1 MNYEGPSLMISLDSN
16 LTVVLPGSASMKIR
30 SLFPDHVKLC
40 CERSGRGAK
49 KALRSETV
57 AMLLLVVSND
67 AELQQAL
74 VLCRY
79 VRSGLAD
86 PMMKI
91 VLLGAEGFLLDEV
104 AWLEEEGATCC
115 LIQSEKRHSI
125 NRSVIRRELDA
136 FACLLEERRQR
147 SVETQLLMS
156 VTRFSRVQESIDSL
170 TQSFAEA
177 LSAFCFSSLTLQA
190 RPPQE
195 NKPAALNVCYPQPD
209 SDPVKALTDPLAG
222 LVELAFSQKAPQVQL
237 LPQELDISNIED
249 QLGEQ
254 IGGYLA
260 FPLVVYERVVRVL
273 VCLIPAQAM
282 DRVSMH
288 QVEVM
293 TRAAEQLQVLL
304 ERRSAE
310 NQLKNQYLRLKR
322 AMIELNETR
331 EQLQHTEK
339 MASIGQLAAGIAHE
353 INNPLAYVLGNFR
366 PLDEYVDTMVKM
378 LELHGEFMQ
387 AIDLDGEG
395 RGQQL
400 RSAITEFQQK
410 SDLAYIY
417 DDIRSIVNESRDGL
431 MRVKDI
437 ISDLNSFSRKDNL
450 EVAPFALDE
459 VVDQTLRILNYE
471 LGKDMQLEV
480 DVRSGLTV
488 TGHRGFVQQVLT
500 NLIKNAAQAMAQAE
514 ISEPQLVIRATP
526 IKGQLVEVTVR
537 DAGPGISPD
546 NLKRIFEPFY
556 TTKDVGKGTGLGLSV
571 TWNLV
576 QKMGGTL
583 TVESEEGV
591 YTQFALR
598 LPLSLKL
605 EAAQPA

>member
-1 MNYEGPSLMISLDSN
+1 MISLDSK
-16 LTVVLPGSASMKIR
+16 LSVVLSGSATLHIQ
-30 SLFPDHVKLC
+30 SLLPDRVKLY
-40 CERSGRGAK
+40 CESPGRSAK
-49 KALRSETV
+49 KRLRAEPVS
-57 AMLLLVVSND
+57 MLLLYVSNED
-67 AELQQAL
+67 EQEQARQ
-74 VLCRY
+74 LCRY
-79 VRSGLAD
+79 VRDGLAD

-91 VLLGAEGFLLDEV
+91 VLLSDESFPVDEV
-104 AWLEEEGATCC
+104 HWLEEEGATCC
-115 LIQSEKRHSI
+115 LILSEKRHSI
-125 NRSVIRRELDA
+125 NRSVVRRELDA

-147 SVETQLLMS
+147 AVETRLLMS
-156 VTRFSRVQESIDSL
+156 VTRFSRAQESIDEL

-177 LSAFCFSSLTLQA
+177 LSEFCFACLCLQA
-190 RPPQE
+190 RPPREARQAE
-195 NKPAALNVCYPQPD
+195 VTVCYPE
-209 SDPVKALTDPLAG
+209 VNACPLAELTAPLEA
-222 LVELAFSQKAPQVQL
+222 LVQLAFAQKAPQVQL
-237 LPQELDISNIED
+237 LPQELDVRAIEA
-249 QLGEQ
+249 QVGVA

-260 FPLVVYERVVRVL
+260 FPLVVYQKVVRVL

-282 DRVSMH
+282 ERVSMH

-310 NQLKNQYLRLKR
+310 NQLKHQYLRLKR
-322 AMIELNETR
+322 AMLELNETR

-366 PLDEYVDTMVKM
+366 PLDEYVDTMMKM

-400 RSAITEFQQK
+400 RAEISEFEQN

-431 MRVKDI
+431 MRVRDI
-437 ISDLNSFSRKDNL
+437 ISDLNSFSRKDQL
-450 EVAPFALDE
+450 EVAPFDMAE

-471 LGKDMQLEV
+471 LGKDMQLTLEL
-480 DVRSGLTV
+480 DQNLTV
-488 TGHRGFVQQVLT
+488 NGHRGFVQQVLT
-500 NLIKNAAQAMAQAE
+500 NLIKNAAQAMAEAG
-514 ISEPQLVIRATP
+514 IRPPQIRIRGHLV
-526 IKGQLVEVTVR
+526 GNEVEVTVR
-537 DAGPGISPD
+537 DAGPGISPE

-583 TVESEEGV
+583 TVQSEEGV
-591 YTQFALR
+591 FTEFALR
-598 LPLSLKL
+598 LPVTLKQ